1 MCKTTYFCQHGQKIM
16 IYFLLLQ
23 PKQTYM
29 NDEFFFH
36 EYGQGRPL
44 VILHGWLGTSDYWLN
59 VAMFLSS
66 FGFRVFA
73 VDLPN
78 HARSFHTEEFSYEQ
92 MSDIMISF
100 CKAKDLQNPI
110 LMGHS
115 MGGKLAMKMIEQEPE
130 YFKAAVIVDIHFRE
144 YEMTPFFY
152 QIQKLLLET
161 DLKQFK
167 DLSEFKAYFLKEGL
181 DQSWVAVLM
190 KNVHYSGNTLQWRSN
205 IPLLAQNVEKMLGKI
220 NVTKQQLPILLIKG
234 DKSDCIK
241 DQDCKTFQEIYP
253 TSSIQ
258 TVSQAGHFVWV
269 DNPAMFLKFTT

>member
-1 MCKTTYFCQHGQKIM
+1 
-16 IYFLLLQ
+16 
-23 PKQTYM
+23 M

-92 MSDIMISF
+92 MSDIMIGF
-100 CKAKDLQNPI
+100 CKAKGLQAPI

-115 MGGKLAMKMIEQEPE
+115 MGGKIAMQMIQQEPE

-144 YEMTPFFY
+144 YEMTPFFC

-167 DLSEFKAYFLKEGL
+167 DLSEFKSYFLKEGL

-205 IPLLAQNVEKMLGKI
+205 IPLLAQNTQKMLGAI
-220 NVTKQQLPILLIKG
+220 DVSTHSLPMLLIRG
-234 DKSDCIK
+234 EKSSCVSQEDCQSFK
-241 DQDCKTFQEIYP
+241 EIY
-253 TSSIQ
+253 TNSRVDTIQ
-258 TVSQAGHFVWV
+258 GADHFVWV
-269 DNPAMFLKFTT
+269 DNAPMFLKHATEFLTMIP